1 MEEQD
6 NTQEDTKLPALQ
18 RIPEDRGQREDR
30 LAANRKAA
38 RESRRRKK
46 ILIEE
51 LQRKVIE
58 LSGNNVEL
66 TRENQALRNEL
77 AVARQQISVLVSSSN
92 TLNQY
97 QIGAGASAG
106 LTGPIAKIGGATSL
120 ANGLTDPN
128 SLSQLQHAIALQ
140 AALNSTIAPHSY
152 GTLTSNV
159 NGIDPQQGSFQAM
172 QAANTGHISGI
183 RSDHVAAA
191 MQTTNMQN
199 NTQLH
204 DGQENN
210 GSLNS
215 STKS

>member
-6 NTQEDTKLPALQ
+6 NTHKDTKLPASQ
-18 RIPEDRGQREDR
+18 RVSEDQGQREDR

-58 LSGNNVEL
+58 LSGNNAEL

-92 TLNQY
+92 TLNQF
-97 QIGAGASAG
+97 QIGPGASAG
-106 LTGPIAKIGGATSL
+106 LTGPNAKIGGATSL
-120 ANGLTDPN
+120 ANGLGADQNP
-128 SLSQLQHAIALQ
+128 LSQLQHAIALQ
-140 AALNSTIAPHSY
+140 TALNSAIAPHSY

-159 NGIDPQQGSFQAM
+159 NGVDPQHGAFQAV
-172 QAANTGHISGI
+172 QAANTGQIFGI
-183 RSDHVAAA
+183 RSDDHITAA

-210 GSLNS
+210 ES
-215 STKS
+215 